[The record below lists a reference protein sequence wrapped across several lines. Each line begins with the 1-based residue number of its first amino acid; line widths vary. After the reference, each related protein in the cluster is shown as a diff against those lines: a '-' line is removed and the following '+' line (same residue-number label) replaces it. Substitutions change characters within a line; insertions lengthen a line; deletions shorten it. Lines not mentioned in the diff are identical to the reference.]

1 MSDTVYLLTSFVG
14 VMIIG
19 ILAHMLGS
27 TLRIPAIVFLLAAGI
42 ILGPEITGLVEP
54 ERFGNGIELIV
65 GLSVAIIVFEGGLDI
80 NLRQIRKIHQSIL
93 NLVTIGVIIT
103 AVLSS
108 VAVYY
113 LIGLPFNI
121 ALLFGALIS
130 ATGPTVITPIIK
142 NIRVNTK
149 VSNTLQ
155 AEAVLNDGVSIIL
168 AALVF
173 EWIVTSF
180 TGIKAL
186 EFLVLRLMNGVFFG
200 VLSGIIL
207 VLILRKMPLVTEQYA
222 RLFTISVVL
231 AGFVSAENIGH
242 NSGVLAMAI
251 FGIFIGSTEIP
262 HKKAI
267 KEFKEDI
274 SIILLSIIF
283 ILLSTMINFGYI
295 GEIGVRGAI
304 MVGLLIFIIRP
315 LAVFLS
321 TRTSDLK
328 PGEKLFISAMGP
340 RGVVPASMAVY
351 FSIRLNDMGLVTEST
366 ALLGLM
372 FITIILTVL
381 ITGLSAR
388 FIAKRTGVIPMEIL
402 IIGGG
407 GVGRTLAERFIK
419 RGENVVIIDN
429 NEENCKK
436 AMKLGIRTVHG
447 DAEDVGVL
455 KKAGIG
461 KTKYLVATTDHD
473 NTNLLVCQVARTK
486 FGFTEEK
493 LVARVN
499 NPENLNAFKDLGIRS
514 ISPIIATA
522 TMLDGMVGHPLMF
535 SMCEVSSEGDIIEV
549 RVSNKNVIGKAIKD
563 ITLPKDSLLVMLR
576 RGNDSLIA
584 HGDTTLEEGDHV
596 TIVGK
601 MNAVREA
608 ADIIK

>member
-1 MSDTVYLLTSFVG
+1 MSESVYLLTAFVG

-19 ILAHMLGS
+19 ILAHMLGR
-27 TLRIPAIVFLLAAGI
+27 TLRIPGIVFLLAAGI
-42 ILGPEITGLVEP
+42 ILGPEVTGLVDP
-54 ERFGNGIELIV
+54 EKFGNGIELIV

-80 NLRQIRKIHQSIL
+80 NVRHIRKIQHGIL
-93 NLVTIGVIIT
+93 NLITFGVIIT

-113 LIGLPFNI
+113 LLDLPFNI

-130 ATGPTVITPIIK
+130 ATGPTVITPIMR
-142 NIRVNTK
+142 NITVNTK
-149 VSNTLQ
+149 VSSTLQ
-155 AEAVLNDGVSIIL
+155 AEAVLNDGMSVIL
-168 AALVF
+168 AALIF

-180 TGIKAL
+180 TGFKAL
-186 EFLVLRLMNGVFFG
+186 EFLLIRLFDGVFFG

-207 VLILRKMPLVTEQYA
+207 VLILRKMPLLTEQYA

-231 AGFVSAENIGH
+231 AGFVSAENIGNH
-242 NSGVLAMAI
+242 SGVLAMAI

-283 ILLSTMINFGYI
+283 ILLSTLINFDYI
-295 GEIGVRGAI
+295 QAIGIRGAVL
-304 MVGLLIFIIRP
+304 VGLLVFVIRP
-315 LAVFLS
+315 LSVFS
-321 TRTSDLK
+321 ATHTSDLNR
-328 PGEKLFISAMGP
+328 GEKLFISAIGP

-351 FSIRLNDMGLVTEST
+351 FSIRLNDFGLEKEST
-366 ALLGLM
+366 GLLGLM

-381 ITGLSAR
+381 MTGLSANY
-388 FIAKRTGVIPMEIL
+388 IAKKTGVIPMEIL

-407 GVGRTLAERFIK
+407 GVGRILAERFTR
-419 RGENVVIIDN
+419 RGENVVVIDN
-429 NEENCKK
+429 DEENCNKT
-436 AMKLGIRTVHG
+436 MKLGIKTVHG
-447 DAEDVGVL
+447 DAEDVATLV
-455 KKAGIG
+455 KAGIEH
-461 KTKYLVATTDHD
+461 TKYLVATTDQD
-473 NTNLLVCQVARTK
+473 NTNLLVCQVAKTK

-514 ISPIIATA
+514 ISPTIATA
-522 TMLDGMVGHPLMF
+522 TMLDGIVGHPLLF

-549 RVSNKNVIGKAIKD
+549 RVSNKKVIGKAIKD
-563 ITLPKDSLLVMLR
+563 ITLPKDSLLVMVR

-608 ADIIK
+608 SDIIK

>member
-1 MSDTVYLLTSFVG
+1 MSDNVYLLTSFVG

-19 ILAHMLGS
+19 ILAHMLGRA
-27 TLRIPAIVFLLAAGI
+27 LRIPGIVFLLAAGI
-42 ILGPEITGLVEP
+42 ILGPEVTGLVEP

-80 NLRQIRKIHQSIL
+80 NVRHIRKIQHGIL
-93 NLVTIGVIIT
+93 NLITFGVIIT

-108 VAVYY
+108 IAVYY
-113 LIGLPFNI
+113 LLDLPFNI

-130 ATGPTVITPIIK
+130 ATGPTVITPIMR
-142 NIRVNTK
+142 NITVNTK
-149 VSNTLQ
+149 VSSTLQ
-155 AEAVLNDGVSIIL
+155 AEAVLNDGMSVIL
-168 AALVF
+168 AALIF

-186 EFLVLRLMNGVFFG
+186 EFLLIRLFDGVFFG
-200 VLSGIIL
+200 VLSGIVL
-207 VLILRKMPLVTEQYA
+207 VIILRKMPLLTEQYA

-231 AGFVSAENIGH
+231 AGFVSAENIGN

-283 ILLSTMINFGYI
+283 ILLSTLINFDYI
-295 GEIGVRGAI
+295 WAIGIKGAVL
-304 MVGLLIFIIRP
+304 VGLLVFIIRP
-315 LAVFLS
+315 LSVFS
-321 TRTSDLK
+321 ATRTSDLNR
-328 PGEKLFISAMGP
+328 GEKLFISAIGP

-366 ALLGLM
+366 GLLGLM

-381 ITGLSAR
+381 MTGLSANY
-388 FIAKRTGVIPMEIL
+388 IAKRTGVIPMEIL

-407 GVGRTLAERFIK
+407 GVGRILAERFTR
-419 RGENVVIIDN
+419 RGENVVVIDN
-429 NEENCKK
+429 NEENCNKT
-436 AMKLGIRTVHG
+436 MKLGIKTVHG
-447 DAEDVGVL
+447 DAEDVATL
-455 KKAGIG
+455 IKAGIEN
-461 KTKYLVATTDHD
+461 TKYLVATTDHD
-473 NTNLLVCQVARTK
+473 NTNLLVCQVAKTK

-499 NPENLNAFKDLGIRS
+499 DPENLNAFKDLGIRS
-514 ISPIIATA
+514 ISPTIATA
-522 TMLDGMVGHPLMF
+522 TMLDGIVGHPLLF

-549 RVSNKNVIGKAIKD
+549 RVSNKKVIGKAIKD
-563 ITLPKDSLLVMLR
+563 ITLPKDSLLVMVR
-576 RGNDSLIA
+576 RGDESLIA

-608 ADIIK
+608 SEIIK